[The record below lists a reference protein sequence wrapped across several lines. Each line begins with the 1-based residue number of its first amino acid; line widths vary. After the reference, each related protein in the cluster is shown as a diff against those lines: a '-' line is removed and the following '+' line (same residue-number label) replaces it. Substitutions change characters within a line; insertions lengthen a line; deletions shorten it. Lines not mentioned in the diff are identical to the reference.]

1 MLARRRRWL
10 RRLHLG
16 RALLIKRDEVDRVE
30 QQGWKASVTHRG
42 CDDLAREREQQAR
55 TLDHDDWLQCLCRYV
70 LDAEN
75 ASERQIE
82 GKQDGSGVLGL
93 AFELEGNLVVG
104 LGELLRAD
112 VDLNVDR
119 WLGLTGRQGARRIRI
134 LEREVLD
141 VLPKHAELCL
151 ALRSALARR
160 GPAIAAGGRH
170 RLYLS
175 LPTIAA
181 VGGVAN
187 TGARAGQGYH
197 VPRLDLRRR
206 RRPRS
211 GIWCHSPGSSSMTR
225 SSRGVRREPRASVAN
240 FAAARRRTAGSNN
253 AAPKRSV
260 IKPGNI
266 RRIPLTIVATPG
278 VSKCSAR
285 TPSRVKAVRKAVEI
299 GASEPSEQQHA
310 HDGGGDEKG
319 GRPQPADQRRHQQ
332 ESEEFGRGEHEQPD

>member
-1 MLARRRRWL
+1 
-10 RRLHLG
+10 
-16 RALLIKRDEVDRVE
+16 
-30 QQGWKASVTHRG
+30 
-42 CDDLAREREQQAR
+42 
-55 TLDHDDWLQCLCRYV
+55 
-70 LDAEN
+70 
-75 ASERQIE
+75 
-82 GKQDGSGVLGL
+82 LGL
-93 AFELEGNLVVG
+93 I
-104 LGELLRAD
+104 
-112 VDLNVDR
+112 
-119 WLGLTGRQGARRIRI
+119 GRQGAWRIRI

-170 RLYLS
+170 RLYVA
-175 LPTIAA
+175 LPTSAA

-187 TGARAGQGYH
+187 AGARAGQGYH

-225 SSRGVRREPRASVAN
+225 SSRGVRREPRANVAN
-240 FAAARRRTAGSNN
+240 FAAAHRRTAGSNN

-285 TPSRVKAVRKAVEI
+285 TPSRAKAVRKRSRSA
-299 GASEPSEQQHA
+299 
-310 HDGGGDEKG
+310 
-319 GRPQPADQRRHQQ
+319 RPNFLSNSTPRMEVAMKRPADQRRHQE
-332 ESEEFGRGEHEQPD
+332 ESEELGRGEHEQPD